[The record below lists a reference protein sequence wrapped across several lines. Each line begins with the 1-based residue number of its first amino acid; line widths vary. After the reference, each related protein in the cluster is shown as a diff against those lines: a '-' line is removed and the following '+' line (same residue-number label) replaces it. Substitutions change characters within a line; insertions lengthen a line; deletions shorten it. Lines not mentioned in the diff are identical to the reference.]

1 MVNSRVSINEKLKL
15 VQFWLTNEEDIET
28 PNIAEKI
35 EALFLLYKADSKYRK
50 IIYHSGKK
58 DLTAMTTGLIIQNQK
73 A

>member
-35 EALFLLYKADSKYRK
+35 ETLFLLYKADSKYRK

-58 DLTAMTTGLIIQNQK
+58 NLTETTIGLLVKNNK
-73 A
+73 V